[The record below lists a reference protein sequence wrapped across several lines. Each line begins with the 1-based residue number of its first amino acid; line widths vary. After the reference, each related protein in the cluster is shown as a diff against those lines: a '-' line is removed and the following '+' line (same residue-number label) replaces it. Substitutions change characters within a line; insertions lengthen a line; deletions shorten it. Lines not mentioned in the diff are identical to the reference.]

1 MPGILPSGTSYG
13 TLEAVS
19 ATIEVE
25 VTSVAAGGDGVGR
38 LPDGRVAFVAGAL
51 PGERVTAE
59 VTEVQKRFLKAGVIE
74 VLEASPDRVAPPC
87 PQVDAGCGGC
97 AWQHVAPGAQRSLKE
112 RIVEDSLRRI
122 GKLEPPPVQ
131 QAAMLGVETAGRTT
145 VRAAVDPEGHLGFR
159 RHHAHDVV
167 SVEASGCLV
176 AHRLVDE
183 VLRGAWFSAKV
194 TEATVRVGAATGD
207 RLVLAEPVA
216 PEDSVVPEGTVLVG
230 ADALAA
236 GHRAWIH
243 EEVAGR
249 RWRISAESFFQPT
262 PEGAAL
268 LVDLVAAALGDALR
282 PGAAMV
288 DLYAGVGLFAGALG
302 PRTGGARIETVE
314 ANRAATADARVNL
327 ADLPRVKVI
336 GADVRKWR
344 PSKAQVVIA
353 DPSRHGLGAEV
364 VDRIGVTEAGALAL
378 VSCDPGALGRD
389 AGLLARAGWTLESV
403 TLADLFPHTP
413 HVEVV
418 TGWRRPSAR

>member
-1 MPGILPSGTSYG
+1 M
-13 TLEAVS
+13 
-19 ATIEVE
+19 IEVE

-59 VTEVQKRFLKAGVIE
+59 VTDVQKKFLKAAVVD
-74 VLEASPDRVAPPC
+74 VLEASPARVAPPC
-87 PQVDAGCGGC
+87 PQVEAGCGGC
-97 AWQHVAPGAQRSLKE
+97 AWQHVELGAQRGFKE
-112 RIVEDSLRRI
+112 RIVEDALRRI

-131 QAAMLGVETAGRTT
+131 QSAPRGLETAGRTT
-145 VRAAVDPEGHLGFR
+145 VRAAVDAEGHLGFR

-167 SVEASGCLV
+167 SVEESGCLV
-176 AHRLVDE
+176 VHRLVDE
-183 VLRGAWFSAKV
+183 VLRTAWFSGKV

-207 RLVLAEPVA
+207 RLVLAEPLA
-216 PEDSVVPEGTVLVG
+216 PDDSVVPEGTVLVG
-230 ADALAA
+230 ADVLAA

-262 PEGAAL
+262 PEGAGA

-282 PGAAMV
+282 PGASMI

-302 PRTGGARIETVE
+302 PRTEGARIETVE

-344 PSKAQVVIA
+344 PSKADVVVA
-353 DPSRHGLGAEV
+353 DPSRHGLGPEV
-364 VDRIGVTEAGALAL
+364 VERIGATEAGALAL

-389 AGLLARAGWTLESV
+389 AGLLARDGWTLASV

-418 TGWRRPSAR
+418 TGWRRPGA